1 MAHRTEFLTV
11 PTKPSAVHED
21 AREHAHQVAHTPKFD
36 GSRNERKNVAILF
49 AHLKTTL
56 RFEQITRPE
65 RNQ

>member
-1 MAHRTEFLTV
+1 MKTHASTRTRWRT
-11 PTKPSAVHED
+11 
-21 AREHAHQVAHTPKFD
+21 TPKFD